1 MAKLFHIT
9 PAFDRAFK
17 RLKLREKDEVFE
29 LISELRAWPDIPNGR
44 NKEKLY
50 DHEEGP
56 VWSLRVNLS
65 LRVIIQILKDGSFL
79 LRAIGTHHEVY

>member
-1 MAKLFHIT
+1 MGKLYHIT

-29 LISELRAWPDIPNGR
+29 LISELRAWPDIPKSR

-50 DHEEGP
+50 DHDDGP
-56 VWSLRVNLS
+56 VWSLRVNIS
-65 LRVIIQILKDGSFL
+65 LRIILQIMKDNSFL
-79 LRAIGTHHEVY
+79 LRAIGTHDEVY